1 MKNENKAGYRKRLER
16 EGGMSK
22 GTHAGFYPLSHL
34 IPDAEGTQDTGKA
47 PCFLSL
53 TPHLPRMKLKLLV
66 AVVASFQSYE
76 A

>member
-1 MKNENKAGYRKRLER
+1 MKNENKAGYRKETGER
-16 EGGMSK
+16 RGMSK
-22 GTHAGFYPLSHL
+22 GTHAGFYPLASSRMRKV
-34 IPDAEGTQDTGKA
+34 PQDTGKA